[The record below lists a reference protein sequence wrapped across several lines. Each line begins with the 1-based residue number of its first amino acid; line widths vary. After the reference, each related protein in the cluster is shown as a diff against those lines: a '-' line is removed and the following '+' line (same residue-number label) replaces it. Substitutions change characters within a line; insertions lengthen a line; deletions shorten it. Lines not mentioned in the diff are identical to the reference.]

1 MGGYGSPEMWVKRVG
16 ILIEKRCMKDW
27 RGFAATRPKRRHRC
41 KKPYSIVK
49 L

>member
-1 MGGYGSPEMWVKRVG
+1 MGSYGSPEIWVKTVG
-16 ILIEKRCMKDW
+16 ILIEKRHMKHLG
-27 RGFAATRPKRRHRC
+27 GFPAIRPKRRHRC

>member
-1 MGGYGSPEMWVKRVG
+1 MGSYGSPEMWVKTAG
-16 ILIEKRCMKDW
+16 ILIEKRHMKAW

-41 KKPYSIVK
+41 KKPFRIEK